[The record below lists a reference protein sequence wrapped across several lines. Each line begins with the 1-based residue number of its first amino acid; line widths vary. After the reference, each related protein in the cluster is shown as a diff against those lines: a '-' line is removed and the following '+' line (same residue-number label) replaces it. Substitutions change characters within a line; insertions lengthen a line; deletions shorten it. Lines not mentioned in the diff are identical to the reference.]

1 MTYQLTL
8 YHYGTPRDAKGRLL
22 PEIRLIE
29 ARSGVEAVRLKDSIL
44 KGMECR
50 IREHARHVVGWSKS
64 ETKRRRKDVL
74 HRIAWIFANVERTD

>member
-8 YHYGTPRDAKGRLL
+8 YHYGTPRDKKGQLI

-29 ARSGVEAVRLKDSIL
+29 ARSGVEAVRQKDSLL

-50 IREHARHVVGWSKS
+50 IREHARHVVGWSTA

-74 HRIAWIFANVERTD
+74 HRIAWIHGNVEEVR